1 MRHTEWVGLS
11 EAVGRPEWLEDPRFQ
26 NTAGL
31 GVDWRPGEKFSLSFE
46 AYDFGREEDLDP
58 HLRLIG
64 RWRFHD
70 NFFLQGGYD
79 DFLEGDRDSI
89 FFGGGIRWSDD
100 DLKYLLGSVPVG
112 SF

>member
-1 MRHTEWVGLS
+1 M
-11 EAVGRPEWLEDPRFQ
+11 
-26 NTAGL
+26 
-31 GVDWRPGEKFSLSFE
+31 GVDWEPLKKFQLSLE

-64 RWRFHD
+64 RWRLHP

-89 FFGGGIRWSDD
+89 FLGGGLRWSDD